1 MEFLSL
7 SRRHSSARNVPNGE
21 ERGETDVFTGYH
33 RLIIWI
39 ILMSLTVGEKTWHQW
54 KVRMSYNSNKPVFD
68 EEADESS
75 DIKAAGSWTPP
86 PPPPPP
92 LLVDTAGVFAGT
104 WVVPFCEKKSAQSIP
119 NGLPQGAKELI
130 VTLIGGN
137 ERRPNASGRPCFPSE
152 TGSAEKKIIVA
163 VVRPLTVRGFPE
175 HWIIFHLVCN
185 TIAWRFDGWNVSKHP
200 ILQSSGQGVRVS
212 FRVRLSRDFSRLPQ
226 KESLLAGYKHP
237 RTQNSTT

>member
-21 ERGETDVFTGYH
+21 ERGETDVFAGYH

-86 PPPPPP
+86 PPPPP

-119 NGLPQGAKELI
+119 NGTA
-130 VTLIGGN
+130 
-137 ERRPNASGRPCFPSE
+137 
-152 TGSAEKKIIVA
+152 TGSKGVNCDFDWRERTSPERIWKALLSERDRKCREENYSRCCSSTYRSRFPRALDNISPGLQHD
-163 VVRPLTVRGFPE
+163 RMTVWWVEREQASYLAIEWPRRKS
-175 HWIIFHLVCN
+175 LLSRAA
-185 TIAWRFDGWNVSKHP
+185 IAW
-200 ILQSSGQGVRVS
+200 
-212 FRVRLSRDFSRLPQ
+212 
-226 KESLLAGYKHP
+226 LLATPPKGELA
-237 RTQNSTT
+237 RRL